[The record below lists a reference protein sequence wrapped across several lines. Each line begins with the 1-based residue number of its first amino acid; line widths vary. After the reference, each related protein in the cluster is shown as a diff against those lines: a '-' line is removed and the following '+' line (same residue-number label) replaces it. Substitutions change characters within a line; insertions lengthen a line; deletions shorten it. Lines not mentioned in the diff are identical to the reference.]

1 MAIIRR
7 VSGSLTSR
15 RAIGYLVA
23 FGILDLLYSMLP
35 REYNL
40 PYEWD
45 IPVFVAVAWSGL
57 LFLLWPPFWKQLRFW
72 IALAIGVAVQ
82 VGAMEEW
89 LRSGHSA
96 LATGRN
102 FGFLG
107 MLVWAIF
114 YYMLWRMFGQAS
126 PRDDIT

>member
-1 MAIIRR
+1 
-7 VSGSLTSR
+7 
-15 RAIGYLVA
+15 
-23 FGILDLLYSMLP
+23 MLP
-35 REYNL
+35 REYKL

-57 LFLLWPPFWKQLRFW
+57 LLLLWPPFWKQLRFW
-72 IALAIGVAVQ
+72 IALAVGVAVQ

-107 MLVWAIF
+107 VLVWAIF
-114 YYMLWRMFGQAS
+114 YYMLWRMFGSHAS
-126 PRDDIT
+126 SRDDTI